1 MAISM
6 DRAKPGGLRYPILKH
21 TQMIPATSMK
31 EPTRASQVSPSTW
44 RSNEYMVSRH
54 NPIDYEILDILIHI
68 VLILYDIGHSLHL
81 YLVTSDSHTTPEAW
95 ETIDWGMVEHFTA
108 PLKELRR
115 LGLDKEALEERAERS
130 QLPFFHWAVRG
141 RI

>member
-1 MAISM
+1 
-6 DRAKPGGLRYPILKH
+6 
-21 TQMIPATSMK
+21 
-31 EPTRASQVSPSTW
+31 
-44 RSNEYMVSRH
+44 MVSRH